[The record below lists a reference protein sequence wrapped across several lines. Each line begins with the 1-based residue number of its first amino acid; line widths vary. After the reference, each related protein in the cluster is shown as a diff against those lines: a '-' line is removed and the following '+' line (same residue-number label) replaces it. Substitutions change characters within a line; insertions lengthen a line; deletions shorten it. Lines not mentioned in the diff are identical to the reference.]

1 MQQTGV
7 GKEGRRWFVEKIM
20 ELDEE
25 LAEIENKL
33 IEKCGNSLLGILAVR
48 RCISRFD
55 NAREFQKLSG
65 LRRGRLEK
73 QKGVTW
79 ISRRKV

>member
-1 MQQTGV
+1 
-7 GKEGRRWFVEKIM
+7 M

-33 IEKCGNSLLGILAVR
+33 SKKCGRSLPGILAVR

-65 LRRGRLEK
+65 LRRGEK

-79 ISRRKV
+79 ISRKKV